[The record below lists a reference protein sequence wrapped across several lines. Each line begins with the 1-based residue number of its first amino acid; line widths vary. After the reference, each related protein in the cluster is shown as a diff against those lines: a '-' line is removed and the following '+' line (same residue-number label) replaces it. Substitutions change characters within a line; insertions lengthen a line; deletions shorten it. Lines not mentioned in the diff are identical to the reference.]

1 MKVSYFV
8 DEAVPL
14 AENHAEVEELQV
26 KRVEDTVR
34 KDVAD
39 VEHQVHHVSLAA
51 KMDETIQVS
60 AGSFAAIK
68 HMGRKNSNVDPLF
81 LFIS

>member
-39 VEHQVHHVSLAA
+39 VEHQVHHVSLAV
-51 KMDETIQVS
+51 KMDETI
-60 AGSFAAIK
+60 
-68 HMGRKNSNVDPLF
+68 
-81 LFIS
+81 